1 MDVLFSQLFA
11 GLSLGSVA
19 VSWAQTSLS
28 EAFPSG
34 WIYAQGAL
42 FILVVAFLPG
52 GLAELFTRWRRAR
65 RGSVPDGGAPA
76 LADGGTSD
84 GSRPGAARSGEPDTG
99 DPTTERPTAVDHD
112 PATTGRTA

>member
-1 MDVLFSQLFA
+1 M
-11 GLSLGSVA
+11 LGSIA

-28 EAFPSG
+28 ETFPSG

-52 GLAELFTRWRRAR
+52 GLAELFTRWRRS
-65 RGSVPDGGAPA
+65 RGGAVPDGGAPGP
-76 LADGGTSD
+76 ADD
-84 GSRPGAARSGEPDTG
+84 GASGAPD
-99 DPTTERPTAVDHD
+99 DEDATAVDHD